1 MKVNYSLNKNI
12 FKKTYREREREK
24 HLPPVDA
31 AAAVLVSRRLTVYKG
46 HRQLHKL

>member
-12 FKKTYREREREK
+12 FKKTYREREE